1 MTVMSVFISRY
12 NLVLKKWSK
21 TPLRQWSNFKGTAQ
35 LRLLWL
41 VCVSFPFSFQF
52 FTRLAAVFTEEVGD
66 IDDQHDLAF
75 VRLKRGV
82 SRERALLG

>member
-1 MTVMSVFISRY
+1 MIWF
-12 NLVLKKWSK
+12 
-21 TPLRQWSNFKGTAQ
+21 
-35 LRLLWL
+35 
-41 VCVSFPFSFQF
+41 SFAFSFQF
-52 FTRLAAVFTEEVGD
+52 FTRLAAVFAEEVGD

>member
-1 MTVMSVFISRY
+1 MS
-12 NLVLKKWSK
+12 SK
-21 TPLRQWSNFKGTAQ
+21 LHRQIPEGVQ
-35 LRLLWL
+35 
-41 VCVSFPFSFQF
+41 VVEGGVSFPFSFQF
-52 FTRLAAVFTEEVGD
+52 FTRLAAVFAEEVGN